1 LKPFAGALQS
11 WTSLRVCASGL
22 MGRSMKAKPLGTY
35 LELVEDKMM
44 CRLLSEDGL
53 LDRTK
58 R

>member
-1 LKPFAGALQS
+1 
-11 WTSLRVCASGL
+11 
-22 MGRSMKAKPLGTY
+22 MKAKPLGTY